1 MENKEEFVKAFKQI
15 AKNHKANNVI
25 DKSNDEFDCYISM
38 DVCNV
43 PTLADVRFLCD
54 DYDIDYRNIES
65 NDSWGYIAVYL
76 EY

>member
-1 MENKEEFVKAFKQI
+1 MKNKKEFVKDFKHI
-15 AKNHKANNVI
+15 AKSHNAKNVI
-25 DKSNDEFDCYISM
+25 DISNDEFYCYISM

-54 DYDIDYRNIES
+54 VYNIDYNNIES
-65 NDSWGYIAVYL
+65 SDYWGYIAVYL